1 MRQPIVT
8 VLGHVDSGKTSLL
21 DNIRGTKIQK
31 REAGGIT
38 QHIGA
43 SFLEYDT
50 IKKICGELYVKLNK
64 SNKHDDKKST
74 GILLIDTPGHE
85 VFTNLRTRGGSAADI
100 AILVIDITCG
110 FQPQTIESLK
120 ILENRKVPFIVAL
133 NKIDM
138 IKGWQKTDSKLVL
151 QVMKQQDKYTK
162 QVFDEYLYNVIG
174 SLSKFGYRSE
184 IFSRVRDFSK
194 EISIVPVSAMLG
206 IGISEL
212 MMVLIGLTQQYM
224 QKKLSE
230 QNKVTRG
237 IVIEIKNEEGLGST
251 ANVVLIDGTMHKTDF
266 IVAAKPNS
274 VITTKLK
281 AILLPKPLHQKH
293 DPKDKFI
300 HVNQVNAAAGI
311 KIISQDLDNVLP
323 GSTIYATR
331 NKTDLHNLQKS
342 LESELNAVFIKTDS
356 IGVILKCDTIGSLEV
371 LTEML
376 KRENVPISYA
386 NIGHVN
392 RRDVIEAKTI
402 KENNRHVGVILSF
415 NVKILAD
422 AKTEADNHHIRI
434 FNNKII
440 YTLIDNYTKWVRS
453 DIYNEEESIFTELTP
468 ISKFTF
474 IDGCVFRNS
483 NPAVFGIRIDVGVLK
498 QKVPVMNKRGVKI
511 GVIHQLQKDGKTI
524 DSIKQGQEAACSI
537 HNIVVGRQIFENDI
551 LYTSPSSYDVK
562 QLNKFIH
569 KLSDDEIQTL
579 SEIIEI
585 KRKKDPAYGY

>member
-8 VLGHVDSGKTSLL
+8 VLGHVDSGKTSIL

-251 ANVVLIDGTMHKTDF
+251 ANVILIDGTMHKTDF
-266 IVAAKPNS
+266 VVAAKPNS

-342 LESELNAVFIKTDS
+342 LESELNAVFIKTDT

-453 DIYNEEESIFTELTP
+453 DISNEEESIFTELTP

>member
-8 VLGHVDSGKTSLL
+8 VLGHVDSGKTSIL

-251 ANVVLIDGTMHKTDF
+251 ANVILIDGTMHKTDF

-342 LESELNAVFIKTDS
+342 LESELNAVFIKTDT

-453 DIYNEEESIFTELTP
+453 DISNEEESIFTELTP